1 VESQRILVIDDD
13 PALLESLAAALVP
26 PYCVL
31 TALDGPAAL
40 ALLAATRVDLVL
52 LDLCLRGADGAALIP
67 EIRRASP
74 APILLMTGHATHD
87 NLVRGIRA
95 RPDDFLEKPFSLEE
109 LRRQMTAILG
119 VPRPAPDRVEA
130 IRQRIDREYAHR
142 LTLAVLARQAGMSPP
157 ELRTAFQ
164 RRYGM
169 TPHAYLVECRMRQA
183 ARLLAGAGEIKRV
196 SGEVGYA
203 SPSNFSIAFKR
214 MRGLSPSCFRAQAAQ
229 GDGSGERGS

>member
-31 TALDGPAAL
+31 AALDAPAAL
-40 ALLAATRVDLVL
+40 ARLAGSRVDLVL
-52 LDLCLRGADGAALIP
+52 LDLSLGKADGATLVP

-74 APILLMTGHATHD
+74 APILLMTDCATHED
-87 NLVRGIRA
+87 LVRGIRA
-95 RPDDFLEKPFSLEE
+95 RPDGLIEKPFSLEE
-109 LRRQMTAILG
+109 LRRHLAALLG
-119 VPRPAPDRVEA
+119 TPRPAPDRVEA
-130 IRQRIDREYAHR
+130 VRQRIDREYAHR
-142 LTLAVLARQAGMSPP
+142 LTLAVLARQAGMSPR

-164 RRYGM
+164 RRYGI
-169 TPHAYLVECRMRQA
+169 TPHVYLVECRMRQA

-214 MRGLSPSCFRAQAAQ
+214 MRGLSPSSFRAQAVQRDEA
-229 GDGSGERGS
+229 GKPGG